1 MLRPHQSVSHAT
13 HFPLCLGQNFL
24 CTSEDMVSVGI
35 PGEQSSAYHPSLTH
49 GWSSS
54 LRVDYSSDPWIVRR
68 LVRQDWKKLLSCL
81 NTKGRNLTLPSFD

>member
-1 MLRPHQSVSHAT
+1 
-13 HFPLCLGQNFL
+13 
-24 CTSEDMVSVGI
+24 MVSVGI
-35 PGEQSSAYHPSLTH
+35 PGEQSSVYHPSLTH

-54 LRVDYSSDPWIVRR
+54 LRADYSSDPWIVRR